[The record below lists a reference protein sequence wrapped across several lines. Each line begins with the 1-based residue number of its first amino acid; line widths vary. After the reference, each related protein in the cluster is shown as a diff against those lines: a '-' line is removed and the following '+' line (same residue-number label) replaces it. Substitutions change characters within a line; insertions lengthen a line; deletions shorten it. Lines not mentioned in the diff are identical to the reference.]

1 MNLCIYRNPDTC
13 GCCNFMVDP
22 FSNNSYC
29 QKHRFNE
36 NRLYDIINYAIGRVP
51 IDDYQI
57 YKLFKYIYD
66 SDFIYTKEFIF
77 KGCMKILFIN
87 KIDNYQLNLNT
98 YNIEKYHY
106 KKYQIIHRFFMNSII
121 KKYRYNPEIK
131 LHNVEDPF
139 TMDNI
144 NDIENKNELFL
155 FDNYFFIATE
165 LKYYIDTNGLWN
177 PYNKKEFEPYLIN
190 HLNHFIFKYKL
201 EKKKSINKYEWSSIQ
216 QAFTDVSQIIEKVG
230 FYNDPRWLLKLTSKQ
245 IRRIIKTFKLAARDN
260 SGNDYFNN
268 ITDNNIF
275 YDFARE
281 IIKLFENGND
291 NFMLCCHFIKSIA
304 LYNDDFYNN
313 IPDWM
318 ADIEMPIATTVITIP
333 LSAANNS
340 IFNSAEILYLLMNN
354 DY

>member
-13 GCCNFMVDP
+13 NCCNYP
-22 FSNNSYC
+22 SEINNYC
-29 QKHRFNE
+29 QFHYKNE
-36 NRLYDIINYAIGRVP
+36 NKLYDIINNAIGRDP
-51 IDDYQI
+51 INNYQI
-57 YKLFKYIYD
+57 YKLFRYIYD
-66 SDFIYTKEFIF
+66 NNCIYTKEFIF
-77 KGCMKILFIN
+77 KGCIKILYIKKNFNFNI
-87 KIDNYQLNLNT
+87 YLNT

-106 KKYQIIHRFFMNSII
+106 KKFQIIYRFFMNSII
-121 KKYRYNPEIK
+121 KKYKYNPEIK
-131 LHNVEDPF
+131 LHNIEDPF

-144 NDIENKNELFL
+144 NDIENKNNLFI

-177 PYNKKEFEPYLIN
+177 PYNKKEFEPYLIK
-190 HLNHFIFKYKL
+190 HLDYFIMKYKL
-201 EKKKSINKYEWSSIQ
+201 EIKKSINKYEWCSIQ
-216 QAFTDVSQIIEKVG
+216 QAFTDVSQIMEKIG
-230 FYNDPRWLLKLTSKQ
+230 FYNDPRWLLKMTSKQ
-245 IRRIIKTFKLAARDN
+245 IKGIIKTFRLASRNN

-281 IIKLFENGND
+281 IIKLFENGNE
-291 NFMLCCHFIKSIA
+291 NFMQCCHFIKSIA
-304 LYNDDFYNN
+304 LYSDDFYNN

-318 ADIEMPIATTVITIP
+318 ADIEMPISTNIITIP
-333 LSAANNS
+333 LNVSNHA